1 MTWKQINIDNDGK
14 KIIGWQKENNVN
26 CPNKLGKEIK
36 TIVIDNKKFTV
47 LSSKVDERDDI
58 IFLTIDLS
66 IDKPTKE
73 VAPDGKSDKRSN

>member
-1 MTWKQINIDNDGK
+1 MAWKQINIDNDGE
-14 KIIGWQKENNVN
+14 KIIGWQKDNSVN
-26 CPNKLGKEIK
+26 CQNKLGKEVK

-66 IDKPTKE
+66 NDKLKKE
-73 VAPDGKSDKRSN
+73 VEPDGKSYKRSS